1 MYTPGSFFSFS
12 IHFSLLPS
20 KTETSELLHLL
31 PKISIASLELVP
43 LPKGFQALSPV
54 FSNRPILSSTPLT
67 MPSPS
72 SILHRLRTLQIGKK
86 DSTSSPSN
94 SSTNNRSNHKESP
107 SGPPSPQST
116 FSNESNETTTTAE
129 MNHLPPP
136 TRSSNAPPPSSSSN
150 SRSNRKGNEGLAQA
164 DKDMEERANRAKE
177 LLSMRYRS
185 LRHDQVR
192 SFLSKMH
199 LFLEWSISVAS
210 RCF

>member
-1 MYTPGSFFSFS
+1 
-12 IHFSLLPS
+12 
-20 KTETSELLHLL
+20 
-31 PKISIASLELVP
+31 
-43 LPKGFQALSPV
+43 
-54 FSNRPILSSTPLT
+54 
-67 MPSPS
+67 
-72 SILHRLRTLQIGKK
+72 
-86 DSTSSPSN
+86 
-94 SSTNNRSNHKESP
+94 
-107 SGPPSPQST
+107 
-116 FSNESNETTTTAE
+116 